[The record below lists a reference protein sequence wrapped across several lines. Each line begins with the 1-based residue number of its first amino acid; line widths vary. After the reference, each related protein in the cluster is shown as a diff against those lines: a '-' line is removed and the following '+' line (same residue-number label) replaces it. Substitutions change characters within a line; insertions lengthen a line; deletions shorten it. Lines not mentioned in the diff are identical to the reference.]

1 MRAIALAT
9 TFLIVL
15 AMSATQPTLA
25 ADRTVPTLEESRGQ
39 AVLSAWIAEL
49 ERAWVAVVLPGAGG
63 LVLWTPVPLPA
74 DQETR
79 EAAELTGDEG
89 KTSVILEDGAPF

>member
-25 ADRTVPTLEESRGQ
+25 ADRTVPTLEEGRER
-39 AVLSAWIAEL
+39 AVLT
-49 ERAWVAVVLPGAGG
+49 AWVAEIQQTWVALVLPGAGP
-63 LVLWTPVPLPA
+63 LVAWTPILLPA

-79 EAAELTGDEG
+79 ETAELTDDAGSTG
-89 KTSVILEDGAPF
+89 VILEDGAPF